1 MVKRRR
7 ARRFL
12 GGALVSLMSALSKR
26 NRYFP
31 SKGRPTAC
39 PTMARNSPT
48 VDVARWSWKALR
60 SSSSTR
66 FNLRLRS
73 CFLMNRAHLLD
84 QRLHNFCWSLR
95 GAAAESNATNAVQDG
110 GSTADPGSSQELRV
124 REHESWLAPSE
135 HGPSG
140 SATPALEHAPA
151 LEHVS
156 LRVRLLTAGA
166 LAMYSLV
173 LTTAAIKSGRRGL
186 WPTGTV

>member
-1 MVKRRR
+1 
-7 ARRFL
+7 
-12 GGALVSLMSALSKR
+12 
-26 NRYFP
+26 
-31 SKGRPTAC
+31 
-39 PTMARNSPT
+39 
-48 VDVARWSWKALR
+48 
-60 SSSSTR
+60 
-66 FNLRLRS
+66 
-73 CFLMNRAHLLD
+73 MNRAHFLD
-84 QRLHNFCWSLR
+84 QRLNNFCRSLR

-151 LEHVS
+151 LGHVS

>member
-1 MVKRRR
+1 
-7 ARRFL
+7 
-12 GGALVSLMSALSKR
+12 
-26 NRYFP
+26 
-31 SKGRPTAC
+31 
-39 PTMARNSPT
+39 
-48 VDVARWSWKALR
+48 
-60 SSSSTR
+60 
-66 FNLRLRS
+66 
-73 CFLMNRAHLLD
+73 MNRAHFLD
-84 QRLHNFCWSLR
+84 QRLNNFCRSLR

-124 REHESWLAPSE
+124 RVPAE

-156 LRVRLLTAGA
+156 LCVRLLTAGA